1 MSEKSKVD
9 SLKKVALKIAA
20 GNTPETMDL
29 TAGQVP
35 FEFIFGTGANGITPF
50 EYELA
55 NKLPGEMFQFKV
67 RRQDFRHFFEHLSQ
81 PIHQVIGRN
90 DQDLYLQGYVERVST
105 PSNREIIKA
114 MAGNSGCDDGC
125 CGDGCCGH

>member
-35 FEFIFGTGANGITPF
+35 FEFKRDLTG
-50 EYELA
+50 
-55 NKLPGEMFQFKV
+55 
-67 RRQDFRHFFEHLSQ
+67 
-81 PIHQVIGRN
+81 
-90 DQDLYLQGYVERVST
+90 
-105 PSNREIIKA
+105 
-114 MAGNSGCDDGC
+114 C
-125 CGDGCCGH
+125 